1 MGNMLLYGP
10 FRPERMRHNFDAYA
24 KTKVYIRVEFVTY

>member
-1 MGNMLLYGP
+1 MANMLLYGP
-10 FRPERMRHNFDAYA
+10 FRPERMRRNFDAYA